1 MEEARIEIS
10 TKEYQGLKDKIQSLE
25 KELVKLSNEND
36 EKDIKIE
43 AFEDSIDYLFNGISF
58 LERIF
63 QWSSIKEAI
72 KREININVF

>member
-36 EKDIKIE
+36 EKDMKIE
-43 AFEDSIDYLFNGISF
+43 AFEDSINYLFNGIST

-63 QWSSIKEAI
+63 QWSAIKEAI
-72 KREININVF
+72 KKEINLNVI